1 MLARVVAHAQVLG
14 DPSQWEVADVQHD
27 LSLALIDAVWGIGV
41 RAGGVANVI
50 ARYAALRTDADGTP
64 ADLAAWVERI
74 GGPEAFAEAVKN
86 RQRTSTTNGILK
98 AEAVYREATLLAGA
112 GVSDVTG
119 LTPEVRSL
127 WVTVPGQK
135 SGTSWD
141 ALLIATGHDTVKA
154 DRMLRRFV
162 AAATGTTEAKV
173 SAARA
178 HELVVACAA
187 ELGVTARA
195 LDYAIWSYESAAPAR
210 RTRATASGS
219 S

>member
-1 MLARVVAHAQVLG
+1 MNHLDRVVAHAGRLG
-14 DPSQWEVADVQHD
+14 DPSTWLVFEVQEH
-27 LSLALIDAVWGIGV
+27 LALAVIDAVWSIGV

-50 ARYAALRTDADGTP
+50 SRHRALADTRTP
-64 ADLAAWVERI
+64 AELAAFIEAL
-74 GGPEAFAEAVKN
+74 GGPDAYAEAVKN

-98 AEAVYREATLLAGA
+98 AEAVFREATILAEA
-112 GVSDVTG
+112 DVTDVTG
-119 LTPEVRSL
+119 LTDDVRER
-127 WVTVPGQK
+127 WMTVPGQK

-141 ALLIATGHDTVKA
+141 ALLLVTGHDTVKA

-162 AAATGTTEAKV
+162 ADAIGSTETKV

-178 HELVVACAA
+178 HELVVAAA
-187 ELGVTARA
+187 ARLGVSARA
-195 LDYAIWSYESAAPAR
+195 LDGAIWSYESAAPAR